1 LFRKKKDKTKDIYEV
16 LSRVT
21 EPSSGKDIVSQNMV
35 SSVQMDKSG
44 HAVVVVTVD
53 AAQGAALEPLRQEA
67 EKAVNSLSDVKKAT
81 VILTAESQGKAAPQ
95 PMPKAPDPHGM
106 NKNPPLDIPARHI
119 IAVASGKG
127 GVGKSTVTANLAAYI
142 ANKTGKD
149 YSVGL
154 LDADIYGPSQPV
166 MMGEADFKPELDES
180 KKIQPPKRHNI
191 KMMSIGYMTD
201 PDKALI
207 WRGPMAQSAFYQM
220 LRDVA
225 WADSVD
231 DQEKPLDFLFIDL
244 PPGTGDIQL
253 TLAQKVKLTGAV
265 IVSTPQDIALIDA
278 RRAAAMFEKTNVP
291 ILGII
296 ENMSTHICSNCGH
309 EEHIFGHGGAES
321 EAKKLGVPY
330 LGGIALSKSI
340 RLNADEGTPVVLSDT
355 ESSEAKSFAEVAEG
369 IINTL
374 PVIA

>member
-1 LFRKKKDKTKDIYEV
+1 MFGKKKDKSDFIYEALKEV
-16 LSRVT
+16 KN
-21 EPSSGKDIVSQNMV
+21 PKSGQDIVSDQMV
-35 SSVQMDKSG
+35 SSVQLDG
-44 HAVVVVTVD
+44 QGNAVVVITVD
-53 AAQGAALEPLRQEA
+53 ATQGAALEPLRQEA
-67 EKAVNSLSDVKKAT
+67 EAALGALSEIKKAT
-81 VILTAESQGKAAPQ
+81 VVLTAESTG
-95 PMPKAPDPHGM
+95 PKPPKTPDPHGM
-106 NKNPPLDIPARHI
+106 NKNPPLSIPARHI

-142 ANKTGKD
+142 ANKAGKD

-166 MMGEADFKPELDES
+166 MMGEADYKPELDER
-180 KKIQPPKRHNI
+180 KKIQPPKRHKI

-201 PDKALI
+201 PGKALI
-207 WRGPMAQSAFYQM
+207 WRGPMAQTAFYQM

-225 WADSVD
+225 WSDNVD
-231 DQEKPLDFLFIDL
+231 NKERPLDFLFIDL

-278 RRAAAMFEKTNVP
+278 RRAVQMFEKTEVP

-309 EEHIFGHGGAES
+309 EDHIFGHGGAKD
-321 EAKKLGVPY
+321 EAKRLDIPY
-330 LGGIALSKSI
+330 LGGIALSKNI
-340 RLNADEGTPVVLSDT
+340 RTYSDEGIPVVLSDP
-355 ESSEAKSFAEVAEG
+355 ESAEAKSFEDVAEG
-369 IINTL
+369 IISAL
-374 PVIA
+374 K

>member
-1 LFRKKKDKTKDIYEV
+1 MFRKQKDNSKPVYEALGHIIDPASRQDII
-16 LSRVT
+16 SAGMVT
-21 EPSSGKDIVSQNMV
+21 
-35 SSVQMDKSG
+35 SVQMDKAG
-44 HAVVVVTVD
+44 HAVVVITVD
-53 AAQGAALEPLRQEA
+53 AAQGSALESLRQDA
-67 EKAVNSLSDVKKAT
+67 EKTVSALKEVKKAT
-81 VILTAESQGKAAPQ
+81 VILTAETKSAP
-95 PMPKAPDPHGM
+95 PPKGPDPHGM
-106 NKNPPLDIPARHI
+106 NKNPPLNIPARHI

-142 ANKTGKD
+142 ANKTSKD

-166 MMGEADFKPELDES
+166 MMGKADYKPELDES
-180 KKIQPPKRHNI
+180 KKIQPPMRHNI

-225 WADSVD
+225 WSDNV
-231 DQEKPLDFLFIDL
+231 EGKEVPLDFLFIDL

-253 TLAQKVKLTGAV
+253 TLAQKVKLTGAI

-278 RRAAAMFEKTNVP
+278 RRAVQMFEKTNVP

-309 EEHIFGHGGAES
+309 EEHIFGHGGAKD

-340 RLNADEGTPVVLSDT
+340 RTHSDEGTPVVLSDP
-355 ESSEAKSFAEVAEG
+355 ESAEGQSFAEVAEG
-369 IINTL
+369 IFRQL
-374 PVIA
+374 LVIA